1 VVILRILLVALG
13 VVGLLVG
20 GAWLAVDRSA
30 VGMLRNELAV
40 RGLQRLVQVES
51 VTLPS
56 LEEAQAGGI
65 TLNDPQTGLEVA
77 RVDHLSVD
85 VSTAEGWFSPRVTV
99 VRGGGGRVHIW
110 RDEDGLP
117 LVRALNALLATF
129 SSGTDTGE
137 EPPPPEQPPEQ
148 SGQPQPWHGAP
159 HVILDDLEVTLTNQG
174 EAPLV
179 IPGCAL
185 RVNDSPDMVEVDI
198 QAGGHGGSALLR
210 FASGGLHHVQIKGM
224 QLTPVCALFLPVD
237 EQNLASELQPSGV
250 LDLDLALLP
259 GHGEATRAQGQLREA
274 GLAPAMLPF
283 PVGEATLPFLFENG
297 HLSVND
303 AHLSF
308 PGGTVQGSLQADAA
322 GFVLDVSTQ
331 DALFRKEYVQLIPHY
346 DEIKWLKPEDG
357 GSLDLSLRITAREGA
372 DLDVDGWGGVFM
384 ERLRVGPSGVL
395 VEDVVGSLDIH
406 DRILDF
412 HEVSG
417 RCAGGG
423 AQLSGTLN
431 LHTGDFKAD
440 ASIFD
445 IDIAHL
451 DRALEIPGSESRN
464 VVGWMQG
471 SAHAEGHIGEV
482 RRTRASGQVSVR
494 GGYLWRVPV
503 LDAVLRALSL
513 ARPEDKRSDSL
524 AVRFR
529 VRGMTI
535 YIDSLLLNSESL
547 SLQGE
552 GRVSRD
558 GDLDL
563 KITPIHMGGMLG
575 DALRYLQRQL
585 VALDLTGTYSDP
597 HVRVRP
603 LKAVTGPL
611 GDLWDWICGLF
622 GADEKPTSPFTEEPD
637 DEPEPAA
644 PPVSAA
650 PQPGPP

>member
-1 VVILRILLVALG
+1 MILRILLVALG
-13 VVGLLVG
+13 VVCLLAG

-51 VTLPS
+51 VKLPS
-56 LEEAQAGGI
+56 LEEAEAGGI
-65 TLNDPQTGLEVA
+65 TLNDPRTGLEVA
-77 RVDHLSVD
+77 HIDHLSVD

-99 VRGGGGRVHIW
+99 VRGGGGRVHVW
-110 RDEDGLP
+110 RDEDGLS
-117 LVRALNALLATF
+117 LVRALDALLATF
-129 SSGTDTGE
+129 SSGPDTGE
-137 EPPPPEQPPEQ
+137 EPAPPPEQPAEPK
-148 SGQPQPWHGAP
+148 PWHGAP
-159 HVILDDLEVTLTNQG
+159 AVILDDLEVTLTQPDQK
-174 EAPLV
+174 PLV

-185 RVNDSPDMVEVDI
+185 RVNDTPDTVTVDV
-198 QAGGHGGSALLR
+198 QAGSDGGSAVLR
-210 FASGGLHHVQIKGM
+210 FASGGLHHLEVRGVEI
-224 QLTPVCALFLPVD
+224 TPVCALFLPVD
-237 EQNLASELQPSGV
+237 EQELASDLQPSGV

-259 GHGEATRAQGQLREA
+259 GHGEATRAQGQLRDA
-274 GLAPAMLPF
+274 GLAPSLLPY
-283 PVGEATLPFLFENG
+283 PVGEGTLPFLFEDG
-297 HLSVND
+297 HLTVSD
-303 AHLSF
+303 AQLSF
-308 PGGTVQGSLQADAA
+308 PGGTVQGSLQADAT
-322 GFVLDVSTQ
+322 GFTLDASTH
-331 DALFRKEYVQLIPHY
+331 DAQFRADFMQLIPHF
-346 DEIKWLKPEDG
+346 DDIKWLKPEDG
-357 GSLDLSLRITAREGA
+357 GSLDLSLRITSREGA

-406 DRILDF
+406 DQILDF

-417 RCAGGG
+417 RCAGGA

-440 ASIFD
+440 ASLFD

-471 SAHAEGHIGEV
+471 SAHAEGHMGEV

-503 LDAVLRALSL
+503 LDAVLRSLSL

-529 VRGMTI
+529 VRGQTI
-535 YIDSLLLNSESL
+535 YIDELRLDSESL

-575 DALRYLQRQL
+575 DALRYVQRQI

-611 GDLWDWICGLF
+611 GDLWDWITGLF
-622 GADEKPTSPFTEEPD
+622 GGGEKPASPFIEEPD

-644 PPVSAA
+644 PPVSAT
-650 PQPGPP
+650 PPGAR